1 MTALTI
7 IIVATVAAFI
17 LGLATGELGLWIR
30 GRMLKLSRK
39 SIKVCRGSEGRKHG
53 N

>member
-17 LGLATGELGLWIR
+17 LGLATGELGLWLDKRRDDRIA
-30 GRMLKLSRK
+30 RK
-39 SIKVCRGSEGRKHG
+39 INE
-53 N
+53 NIPYE